1 MLNERVTE
9 NALFRQTP
17 VRRFGIA
24 SRPERGCFMN
34 DVPIKTRN
42 FLPVLIGSA
51 ALIVCVLIASQAIAS
66 RRTNGPVITVF
77 GLGTRDFVSDLIV
90 WEGSFSCRD
99 SQLKTAYAR
108 LDHDKDAVKSY
119 LLGHG
124 VKENEIVFSA
134 VTLAKEFEQLNGA
147 AGTEK
152 TRFSGYRL
160 TQGVSVESG
169 EVDKI
174 EAVSR
179 TVTELINAGVELASQ
194 NPRYFYTKL
203 AGLKLEMI
211 GMAAEDGRRRAEAIA
226 VKSNSRLG
234 TLKAATTDVFQITAR
249 NSSDSYTYGGAFDT
263 TSKVKTATITIK
275 IQYSVK

>member
-1 MLNERVTE
+1 MNSETKRE
-9 NALFRQTP
+9 KSFIPAL
-17 VRRFGIA
+17 ILA
-24 SRPERGCFMN
+24 
-34 DVPIKTRN
+34 
-42 FLPVLIGSA
+42 A
-51 ALIVCVLIASQAIAS
+51 ALIISVVIAAQAIAA
-66 RRTNGPVITVF
+66 RGKAGAVITVF

-90 WEGSFSCRD
+90 WDGSFSCRD
-99 SQLKTAYAR
+99 LELKTAYAR
-108 LDHDKDAVKSY
+108 LERDKGAVKSY
-119 LLGHG
+119 LAGRG

-134 VTLAKEFEQLNGA
+134 VTLSKEYEQLNGA

-160 TQGVSVESG
+160 TQGVNVESG

-174 EAVSR
+174 EAISR
-179 TVTELINAGVELASQ
+179 TVTELINAGVELDSQ
-194 NPRYFYTKL
+194 KPRFFYTKL

-226 VKSNSRLG
+226 AKSNNRLG
-234 TLKAATTDVFQITAR
+234 ALKTATTDVFQITAR

-263 TSKVKTATITIK
+263 TSKIKTATITIK

>member
-1 MLNERVTE
+1 MSNETMR
-9 NALFRQTP
+9 
-17 VRRFGIA
+17 
-24 SRPERGCFMN
+24 ERHYF
-34 DVPIKTRN
+34 P
-42 FLPVLIGSA
+42 
-51 ALIVCVLIASQAIAS
+51 ALIAAATLILSVVIASQAIVS
-66 RRTNGPVITVF
+66 RGKTGAVITVF

-90 WEGSFSCRD
+90 WDGSFSCRD
-99 SQLKTAYAR
+99 QELKTAYAR
-108 LDHDKDAVKSY
+108 LERDKGAVKSY
-119 LLGHG
+119 LVGHG
-124 VKENEIVFSA
+124 IKENEIVFSA
-134 VTLAKEFEQLNGA
+134 VTLAKEYEQLNGA

-160 TQGVSVESG
+160 TQGVTVESG

-226 VKSNSRLG
+226 AKSNNRLG
-234 TLKAATTDVFQITAR
+234 ALKTATTDVFQITAR